1 MAWLGPRRAH
11 ERLELSVLHQP
22 DAPSIL
28 APYEAMLDMALA
40 EAEGQGCGPGGA
52 AAEDA
57 DARYIAERAAAQLAR
72 HRGKATGPRNKT
84 Q

>member
-1 MAWLGPRRAH
+1 MPRPKA
-11 ERLELSVLHQP
+11 ERLAESLWQRHKP
-22 DAPSIL
+22 DIL
-28 APYEAMLDMALA
+28 AMLDMALA

-52 AAEDA
+52 DAEDA
-57 DARYIAERAAAQLAR
+57 EARYIAERAAAQLAR